1 MKLMKLMKQNEY
13 VKLVGIS
20 RQGLQKV
27 IKSGRFAEGKDYLRI
42 SGTPV
47 IILNSKTK
55 NFKPSKPG
63 K

>member
-1 MKLMKLMKQNEY
+1 MKLMKQNEF

-27 IKSGRFAEGKDYLRI
+27 IKSGRFKEGKDYIRV
-42 SGTPV
+42 SGTPI
-47 IILNSKTK
+47 IILNNKTK
-55 NFKPSKPG
+55 KFRPSKPG